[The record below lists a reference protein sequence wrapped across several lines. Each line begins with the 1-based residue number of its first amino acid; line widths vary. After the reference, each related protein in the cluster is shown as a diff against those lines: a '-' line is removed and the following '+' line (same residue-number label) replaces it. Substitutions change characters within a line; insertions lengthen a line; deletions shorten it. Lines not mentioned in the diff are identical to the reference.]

1 MQVNMTRP
9 DRLLRLV
16 LGILLLGL
24 FGALDAPWRY
34 FTLIG
39 LIPLGTA
46 LTGFCP
52 IYAACGWNAARS
64 GREVSN
70 GGR

>member
-1 MQVNMTRP
+1 MHVNITRP
-9 DRLLRLV
+9 DRLLRLA
-16 LGILLLGL
+16 LGVLLLGL
-24 FGALDAPWRY
+24 FGALDSPWRY

-52 IYAACGWNAARS
+52 IYAACGWNATRSARE
-64 GREVSN
+64 GPN
-70 GGR
+70 DG